1 MNLKSNASSNEINSP
16 FYQSNKELCEKWEKY
31 ILEKDGE
38 IKGEYNA
45 WSINLTAKISGKR
58 NWTIHVTKATF
69 SSGNLLISSKKQ
81 NLREVLKF
89 KTTVKNTGCKDF
101 CISQSIFK
109 RQSRNHSFYNEV
121 ETLVRDG
128 IKNNSLFE
136 AQYKKS
142 ELCIVFLHKNE
153 WFEMAEKLLEYD
165 FNFDEENK

>member
-1 MNLKSNASSNEINSP
+1 MNLKSNASSNEIKSP
-16 FYQSNKELCEKWEKY
+16 FYQKNKELCEKWEKY
-31 ILEKDGE
+31 VLEKDGK

-69 SSGNLLISSKKQ
+69 SSGNLLLSSKKQ
-81 NLREVLKF
+81 NLREVLTF
-89 KTTVKNTGCKDF
+89 KTILKNTGCKDF

-121 ETLVRDG
+121 ETLVKDG

-136 AQYKKS
+136 ARFKNS
-142 ELCIVFLHKNE
+142 ELYIVIHHKND
-153 WFEMAEKLLEYD
+153 WFEMTDKLLE
-165 FNFDEENK
+165 FDYITDEDN